1 IFATAIETM
10 RSSNFHST
18 IIKNFDERLKAE
30 LEVSLAPLGQIKYTL
45 KLLIKKVFKFDQKLS
60 SQEKLELEDIEKQ
73 IRLSRLSGRIHL
85 KSRPEQGTIS
95 ISARAFDPT
104 IAALLVDNYIALW
117 KEENVDYVKRVIQ
130 ERLDIARSQLKKDQG
145 FLEAAVQEDLAYRQ
159 KIDIPI
165 DRMVVPDP
173 NMQIKLNMLQHAIT
187 RATENTDNVNLVL
200 QRLIRLSKSVRDNT
214 LVINPSQVPFAPSV
228 DSRLLIIFI
237 GLILGMVAGVV
248 PVLALEFLRG
258 YIRHEKDIQQ
268 AVDIPIIGKL
278 PNIK

>member
-1 IFATAIETM
+1 MSLDAAPKNTGFDPQYLIVKYLIPVLQHKWLVLACVMVFLPIAVALSLSVKPEYSSTATILLKKLETKNKNEPEDVGRVDIGQVIDDTPIFATAIETM
-10 RSSNFHST
+10 RSSNFRST

-30 LEVSLAPLGQIKYTL
+30 LEVPLAPLGQIKYTL

-60 SQEKLELEDIEKQ
+60 SQGKLELEDKKKQ

-95 ISARAFDPT
+95 ITARAFDPT

-173 NMQIKLNMLQHAIT
+173 NMQIKLNMLQHAI
-187 RATENTDNVNLVL
+187 
-200 QRLIRLSKSVRDNT
+200 
-214 LVINPSQVPFAPSV
+214 
-228 DSRLLIIFI
+228 
-237 GLILGMVAGVV
+237 
-248 PVLALEFLRG
+248 
-258 YIRHEKDIQQ
+258 
-268 AVDIPIIGKL
+268 
-278 PNIK
+278 